1 MLSQILSCFS
11 YLYEKNDKCFFK
23 TMINIM
29 EILIS
34 IVLLK
39 LQPTPRQ
46 VRRIGK
52 NTIQVYHCG
61 EREYRILTKVKRG
74 PNKLNVVKIEDTFG
88 NDVTET
94 IQPYMGPN
102 EDWHRI
108 SYTLDDFKQEKLT
121 FILQNGEK
129 KTIQNTDAILPV
141 F

>member
-1 MLSQILSCFS
+1 MLNHIISCFS

-23 TMINIM
+23 TIINII

-34 IVLLK
+34 IIFLK
-39 LQPTPRQ
+39 LQPRPRE
-46 VRRIGK
+46 VDCIGR
-52 NTIQVYHCG
+52 NTIQVYRCG
-61 EREYRILTKVKRG
+61 EKEYKILTKVKRG
-74 PNKLNVVKIEDTFG
+74 PNKLNVVKIEDVFG
-88 NDVTET
+88 DNITQK

-108 SYTLDDFKQEKLT
+108 SYKLGDFEQEKLT

-129 KTIQNTDAILPV
+129 ITVENTNDILPI

>member
-1 MLSQILSCFS
+1 MLTQILSCFS

-23 TMINIM
+23 TMINIT

-34 IVLLK
+34 IVFLK
-39 LQPTPRQ
+39 LKPTPKQ
-46 VRRIGK
+46 LQCIGK

-61 EREYRILTKVKRG
+61 EKEYKILTKIKRG
-74 PNKLNVVKIEDTFG
+74 PNKFNVVKIEDIFG
-88 NDVTET
+88 DDVTKT

-108 SYTLDDFKQEKLT
+108 PYTLGDFEQDKLT
-121 FILQNGEK
+121 FILQNGERR
-129 KTIQNTDAILPV
+129 TIEDINDILPI